1 MPKKEFYLNF
11 DLTVDYK
18 TILSKLDWIIFFGV
32 LLLTFLSIIYGQYVK
47 NKSSKNIA
55 KSKELKF
62 LELLLMGRQ
71 LTLPMFVAT
80 LVATWYGG
88 IFGVT
93 KIAFEQGIFNF
104 ITQGIFWYISYIL
117 FAFFI
122 TYKVARYKAVTLPDL
137 IEKMFGPKSGKLSAI
152 FNFFNVLPIAY
163 VISLGLLIQALFGIS
178 FLLSMIIGITVVIIY
193 TVYGGFRAIVFS
205 DIIQFFV
212 MCLGVFLV
220 VVFSYKLFG
229 GISFLKANLPAKHFT
244 ITGGEG
250 LAATLV
256 WGFIALSTLVDPNF
270 YQRVFAAKSIKVAKR
285 GILIS
290 TFIWILFDICTTS
303 GAMYA
308 RAVIPEAASDKA
320 YLIYALQ
327 ILPNG
332 IRGLVLAGILATI
345 LSTLDS
351 YLFIAGNTV
360 SFDMMP
366 KKYRGQLNV
375 HKLGILAVGIISVG
389 LGVIFEGNIKE
400 VWKTLGS
407 YSASCL
413 LLPVL
418 YGYIF
423 PGKIKDWQFIFASV
437 LGVISVSIWRNL
449 NLSGFWQN
457 IDELYMGIIA
467 TSLGLIVYGLVEKTK
482 NR

>member
-1 MPKKEFYLNF
+1 LKF
-11 DLTVDYK
+11 DATIDYK
-18 TILSKLDWIIFFGV
+18 SVITNVDWIVFFAV
-32 LLLTFLSIIYGQYVK
+32 LVLTLISVIYGQTLK
-47 NKSSKNIA
+47 KKNIH
-55 KSKELKF
+55 KDDKNYNF
-62 LELLLMGRQ
+62 LDLFLMGRQ

-104 ITQGIFWYISYIL
+104 ITQGVFWYVAYII
-117 FAFFI
+117 FALFI
-122 TYKVARYKAVTLPDL
+122 THKVAKYKALTLPNL
-137 IEKMFGPKSGKLSAI
+137 IGQMFGPRSEKLSAV

-163 VISLGLLIQALFGIS
+163 VISLGLLIQAIFGIS
-178 FLLSMIIGITVVIIY
+178 MLMGMLIGTTIVILY
-193 TVYGGFRAIVFS
+193 TLYGGFRAVVFS
-205 DIIQFFV
+205 DIVQFFV

-220 VVFSYKLFG
+220 LAFSVKIFG
-229 GISFLKANLPAKHFT
+229 GIGFLRANLPDTHFSP
-244 ITGGEG
+244 TGGVG
-250 LAATLV
+250 IATTLV

-270 YQRVFAAKSIKVAKR
+270 YQRVFAAKNVKVAKR

-290 TFIWILFDICTTS
+290 TIIWVLFDICTTG

-327 ILPNG
+327 ILPDG
-332 IRGLVLAGILATI
+332 IKGLVLAGILATI

-351 YLFIAGNTV
+351 YLFIAGTTV
-360 SFDMMP
+360 SYDMMP
-366 KKYRGQLNV
+366 R
-375 HKLGILAVGIISVG
+375 KLKGKIYIHNFGIISVG
-389 LGVIFEGNIKE
+389 IIAILMGVIFKGNIKA

-423 PGKIKDWQFIFASV
+423 PNKIKDYQFVFASI
-437 LGVISVSIWRNL
+437 LGVITVSVWRNIE
-449 NLSGFWQN
+449 LSGFWQN
-457 IDELYMGIIA
+457 VDELYMGIIA
-467 TSLGLIVYGLVEKTK
+467 TSLGLASYGLVDKYFIKRKDNGCVT
-482 NR
+482 